1 VVVAYIFKCTTNLSS
16 ETAAA
21 LSAKIRATI
30 IWLQTPVQ
38 FPGASAVYP
47 SSISRQPNGHKAIFD
62 ITNSLIGENV
72 AASEIIATFRPI
84 NVLIILLF
92 TEFFVFLHA

>member
-1 VVVAYIFKCTTNLSS
+1 M
-16 ETAAA
+16 AAV
-21 LSAKIRATI
+21 LTAKIRATI

-72 AASEIIATFRPI
+72 AASAIIATFPPI
-84 NVLIILLF
+84 HVRLFLLF
-92 TEFFVFLHA
+92 TEIFVFLQA

>member
-1 VVVAYIFKCTTNLSS
+1 M
-16 ETAAA
+16 AAV

-72 AASEIIATFRPI
+72 AASEIIATCRP
-84 NVLIILLF
+84 NKCANHFAVYRILCIFARVNLNQRD
-92 TEFFVFLHA
+92 EERNQYL